1 MQRLLFGTILVGASL
16 AAPAGWGQSFNV
28 DLDGFFGPRPLGTG
42 VPQPSFGGA
51 AGQRGLWNFIYVLEH
66 RTIPLQDISGRWTGA
81 TYTAWGGIGS
91 GGGWRNP
98 RLAFGEVNDDFWL
111 LMGDAAE
118 INPPFAPHQIM
129 PPDPLIIYTFDGLQ
143 PGLYDVLTYGV
154 VPAQPPRTS
163 PVYVTVPGAATENPQ
178 ICTGPMPL
186 DWAFRQGVTHTL
198 HRVAITD
205 GRLHIRVTADRN
217 RWALV
222 NGFQI
227 VKVK

>member
-1 MQRLLFGTILVGASL
+1 MQRLLFGTILVAASL

-28 DLDGFFGPRPLGTG
+28 DLDGFFGPRSLGTG

-98 RLAFGEVNDDFWL
+98 RLDLGEVNDDFWL

-118 INPPFAPHQIM
+118 IGSPFGRGALFEP
-129 PPDPLIIYTFDGLQ
+129 PLIIYTFEGLE
-143 PGLYDVLTYGV
+143 PGLYEVFTYAVAPYGH
-154 VPAQPPRTS
+154 PAR
-163 PVYVTVPGAATENPQ
+163 VEVTVPGAATENPQ
-178 ICTGPMPL
+178 VCTGPIRN
-186 DWAFRQGVTHTL
+186 DWTFLRGVTHTVHPVGVDAGTL
-198 HRVAITD
+198 QIW
-205 GRLHIRVTADRN
+205 VTGPPPHSK
-217 RWALV
+217 V